1 MSSYECLTSKAALLK
16 EVPLDVPED
25 LIGRD
30 TKTNLESGFILG
42 FAFWQKVFTS
52 GLKSNTLIYQRC

>member
-25 LIGRD
+25 LSAVTQRQIWNPG
-30 TKTNLESGFILG
+30 LFLVSPSG
-42 FAFWQKVFTS
+42 QKVFMP

>member
-30 TKTNLESGFILG
+30 TKTIWNPDLFLVSPSG
-42 FAFWQKVFTS
+42 QKVFTS